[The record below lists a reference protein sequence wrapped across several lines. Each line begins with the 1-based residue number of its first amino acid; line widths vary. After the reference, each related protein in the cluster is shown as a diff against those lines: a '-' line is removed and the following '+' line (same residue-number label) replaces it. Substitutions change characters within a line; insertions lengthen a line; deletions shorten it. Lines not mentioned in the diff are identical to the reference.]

1 MVEWDNIRI
10 LKNIGEVYLVET
22 IDIDAAELGRTETN
36 DTRILVAIKTLK
48 KDYTAI

>member
-22 IDIDAAELGRTETN
+22 IDIDAAELETN